1 MNQDTVPIN
10 AEPQVEKP
18 IKPIDNTTQLVEDNK
33 KSMETSNQNTII
45 TQVVNTF
52 KNSEDIIE
60 ALQRLATEIPNSVLL
75 NFFDKFLAIIENVLS
90 KIQDQLGLDIE
101 LKDPDQA
108 MAEIQKNLPKIKFR
122 MLLTGVILKEMV
134 QDPELQKVWSEFIEI
149 FQDKYFQPFL
159 IATLA
164 TLKEYEPQIEAQGEK
179 VEKIVSKVI
188 NRTGDAASDA
198 FGNVIA
204 GIPYV
209 GTVVSGLGGL
219 DNIAKMVIANVDA
232 WGELFLET
240 SYRLAVTLKKISPEG
255 LKALDGTIDMVI
267 NAYNTYLAVKNS
279 IDKWNALAQG
289 VKFNPDLGL
298 SADKLTDMMMKK
310 AENAGTLPGTKVE
323 QPAAK
328 IETPQVEEAVKPIAS
343 PAPVKIEEATPKI
356 ETPQPEKAVTPIPT
370 PEPAKDD
377 QDELNDLLA
386 DIKDGDYD
394 ETIFRSPQNLLED
407 FNESTSIEKI
417 NNAINS
423 RKNTDNFK
431 NKGFNTKTQDL
442 PTNISSGR
450 TTINEGMPTIQQS
463 NLAPSV
469 KVTSGGKRKKTR
481 KKRRKKRT
489 KKKSRKR

>member
-328 IETPQVEEAVKPIAS
+328 IETPPVEEAVKPIAS
-343 PAPVKIEEATPKI
+343 PEPVKIEEATPKI

-370 PEPAKDD
+370 PETAKDD

-423 RKNTDNFK
+423 RKKTDNFK

>member
-18 IKPIDNTTQLVEDNK
+18 IKPIDNTTQLVDNK

-90 KIQDQLGLDIE
+90 KIQNQLGLDIE
-101 LKDPDQA
+101 LKDPEQA

-232 WGELFLET
+232 WG
-240 SYRLAVTLKKISPEG
+240 
-255 LKALDGTIDMVI
+255 
-267 NAYNTYLAVKNS
+267 
-279 IDKWNALAQG
+279 
-289 VKFNPDLGL
+289 
-298 SADKLTDMMMKK
+298 
-310 AENAGTLPGTKVE
+310 
-323 QPAAK
+323 
-328 IETPQVEEAVKPIAS
+328 
-343 PAPVKIEEATPKI
+343 
-356 ETPQPEKAVTPIPT
+356 
-370 PEPAKDD
+370 
-377 QDELNDLLA
+377 
-386 DIKDGDYD
+386 
-394 ETIFRSPQNLLED
+394 
-407 FNESTSIEKI
+407 
-417 NNAINS
+417 
-423 RKNTDNFK
+423 
-431 NKGFNTKTQDL
+431 
-442 PTNISSGR
+442 
-450 TTINEGMPTIQQS
+450 
-463 NLAPSV
+463 
-469 KVTSGGKRKKTR
+469 
-481 KKRRKKRT
+481 
-489 KKKSRKR
+489 

>member
-1 MNQDTVPIN
+1 MNENTVPIN
-10 AEPQVEKP
+10 TEPQIEKQIDP
-18 IKPIDNTTQLVEDNK
+18 IENTTQLVDNNK
-33 KSMETSNQNTII
+33 KSIEPSQQNTVI
-45 TQVVNTF
+45 TQVIDTF
-52 KNSEDIIE
+52 KNSKNLVE
-60 ALQRLATEIPNSVLL
+60 ALQRLATEIPISVLL
-75 NFFDKFLAIIENVLS
+75 NFFDKFLAIIEGLLE

-101 LKDPDQA
+101 LKDPNQA

-134 QDPELQKVWSEFIEI
+134 QDPELQKVWGEFIEI

-159 IATLA
+159 IATLT

-179 VEKIVSKVI
+179 VEKIISKVI

-240 SYRLAVTLKKISPEG
+240 SYRLAVTLKKVSPQG
-255 LKALDGTIDMVI
+255 LVALDGTIDMVI

-289 VKFNPDLGL
+289 VKFNPELGL
-298 SADKLTDMMMKK
+298 SADKLTEMMMQK

-323 QPAAK
+323 QPVAK
-328 IETPQVEEAVKPIAS
+328 IETPQVEEAVT
-343 PAPVKIEEATPKI
+343 PV
-356 ETPQPEKAVTPIPT
+356 T

-377 QDELNDLLA
+377 LDELNELLTE
-386 DIKDGDYD
+386 IKEGELD
-394 ETIFRSPQNLLED
+394 EQINNTPENLLED
-407 FNESTSIEKI
+407 FSEPNSIEQI
-417 NNAINS
+417 NNAINN

-450 TTINEGMPTIQQS
+450 TNINEGMPSIQQS

-469 KVTSGGKRKKTR
+469 KATSGGKRKKTR

>member
-75 NFFDKFLAIIENVLS
+75 NFFDKFLAIIEGLLE

-328 IETPQVEEAVKPIAS
+328 IETPPVEEAVKPIAS
-343 PAPVKIEEATPKI
+343 PEPVKIEEATPKI

-370 PEPAKDD
+370 PETAKDD

-423 RKNTDNFK
+423 RKKTDNFK
-431 NKGFNTKTQDL
+431 NKGFNTKTQAL

-450 TTINEGMPTIQQS
+450 TNINEGMPSIQQS